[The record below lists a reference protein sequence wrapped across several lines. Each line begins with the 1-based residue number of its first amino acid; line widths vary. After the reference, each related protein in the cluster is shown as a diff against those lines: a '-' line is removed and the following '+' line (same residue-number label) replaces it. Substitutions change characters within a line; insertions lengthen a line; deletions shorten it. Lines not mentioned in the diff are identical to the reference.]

1 MALAKGMNYSLQ
13 APKARL
19 MAKTTRV
26 YDALARLWQV
36 KTEQSTDVNSVV
48 EYGYDNRGLQTLLKT
63 SSGSTRQSYD
73 AFGQITLTTDAM
85 GYQTRTL
92 VENHGRSI
100 VVVAADGSRRV
111 TEYDAFARVISETDA
126 LGNKT
131 LYQFDASTRN
141 VTTQY
146 ADGSKVTRKFN
157 RTGQVIALVD
167 ALGAQTSYQYDKKGQ
182 LISTT
187 DALGHKTSSN
197 YDALGLV
204 FEQTSALGTVTRYQ
218 YDALGRVLAKTE
230 DANGLALTS
239 RLEYDAMG
247 DVVRTIA
254 PDGVVTEQRY
264 DRKGQTLEIIKDANG
279 LRQTTRYEYDG
290 QGHVISLS
298 QGDSKNPQAAVTRF
312 VYDELGRVRF
322 TIDAEN
328 YVTEQKYNANG
339 QVIESIRYTDK
350 LPSGSE
356 TSEVAIRKAVYP
368 SILSLDFD
376 NGQTGIN
383 FDSNV
388 AGSLTVAGGRLVAK
402 NVAVPGVRTW
412 PEINSK
418 PVNYQSG
425 TLLTAELSTT
435 SLAGQSFI
443 WGASNGKYGSELY
456 RRHTFLFENGIV
468 KATSINGSVV
478 ESIQVGSIKANT
490 TYIMEVEAGESATTL
505 YLYEKGQSRNQALVH
520 QANAVGWDGFCVQG
534 YSYCAD
540 GLIENIMY
548 VDNVK
553 LQSPQGQSNRF
564 VYDALGRV
572 RFSIDAEN
580 YVTEQKYNANG
591 QVVESVR
598 YTDKLPNNTALTDL
612 AIRKALYPAAVSQ
625 DFSAGQIGVQL
636 NGSIGN
642 SLRVEGGRLVSQ
654 NRSLKNVQTWPEIA
668 STAVDYKA
676 GALLTADVTTTELAG
691 MSFTL
696 GSSNGEP
703 YASVGFRRH
712 TFAFEGGNVTAQSI
726 RGNDVKSVFVGS
738 VKANTTYVME
748 VEAGENETTL
758 YLYEKGKTRAE
769 GIIHTA
775 AADNWNKF
783 RLQGHSYCADG
794 LIENIMYVDN
804 VKLQSPQGQ
813 SNRFVYDALGRV
825 RFSID
830 AENYVTEQK
839 YNANGQVVE
848 SVRYTD
854 KLPSNTAL
862 TDLAIR
868 KALYPAAVSQDFSA
882 GQIGVQFNGNIGN
895 SLRVEGGRLVSQN
908 RSLKECTDMARNS
921 IHCS

>member
-1 MALAKGMNYSLQ
+1 MSF
-13 APKARL
+13 
-19 MAKTTRV
+19 
-26 YDALARLWQV
+26 
-36 KTEQSTDVNSVV
+36 
-48 EYGYDNRGLQTLLKT
+48 TL
-63 SSGSTRQSYD
+63 G
-73 AFGQITLTTDAM
+73 
-85 GYQTRTL
+85 
-92 VENHGRSI
+92 
-100 VVVAADGSRRV
+100 
-111 TEYDAFARVISETDA
+111 
-126 LGNKT
+126 
-131 LYQFDASTRN
+131 
-141 VTTQY
+141 
-146 ADGSKVTRKFN
+146 
-157 RTGQVIALVD
+157 
-167 ALGAQTSYQYDKKGQ
+167 
-182 LISTT
+182 
-187 DALGHKTSSN
+187 SSN
-197 YDALGLV
+197 GEPY
-204 FEQTSALGTVTRYQ
+204 
-218 YDALGRVLAKTE
+218 
-230 DANGLALTS
+230 
-239 RLEYDAMG
+239 
-247 DVVRTIA
+247 
-254 PDGVVTEQRY
+254 
-264 DRKGQTLEIIKDANG
+264 
-279 LRQTTRYEYDG
+279 
-290 QGHVISLS
+290 
-298 QGDSKNPQAAVTRF
+298 
-312 VYDELGRVRF
+312 
-322 TIDAEN
+322 
-328 YVTEQKYNANG
+328 
-339 QVIESIRYTDK
+339 
-350 LPSGSE
+350 
-356 TSEVAIRKAVYP
+356 
-368 SILSLDFD
+368 
-376 NGQTGIN
+376 
-383 FDSNV
+383 
-388 AGSLTVAGGRLVAK
+388 
-402 NVAVPGVRTW
+402 
-412 PEINSK
+412 
-418 PVNYQSG
+418 
-425 TLLTAELSTT
+425 
-435 SLAGQSFI
+435 
-443 WGASNGKYGSELY
+443 ASVGF
-456 RRHTFLFENGIV
+456 RRHTFAFEGGNVTAQSIRGNDV
-468 KATSINGSVV
+468 KSVFVGSV
-478 ESIQVGSIKANT
+478 KANT
-490 TYIMEVEAGESATTL
+490 TYVMEVEAGENETTL
-505 YLYEKGQSRNQALVH
+505 YLYEKGKTRAEGIIHTAAADNWNKFRL
-520 QANAVGWDGFCVQG
+520 QG
-534 YSYCAD
+534 HSYCAD

-598 YTDKLPNNTALTDL
+598 YTDKLPSNTALTDL

-625 DFSAGQIGVQL
+625 DFSAGQIGVQF
-636 NGSIGN
+636 NGNIGN

-908 RSLKECTDMARNS
+908 RSLKNVQTWPEIASTAVDYKAGALLTADVTTTELAGMSFTLGSSNGEPYASVGFRRHTFAFEGGNVTAQSIRGNDVKSVFVGSVKANTTYVMEVEAGENETTLYLYEKGKTRAEGIIHTAAAGQLENNSVCKDIATAQMA
-921 IHCS
+921 